1 MHIKIITLKYKCKE
15 CGKTELISVPEKE
28 SEKMY
33 QLASKCF
40 DNKICLDCY
49 CASEKALQK
58 TAEWLDCLIYS

>member
-15 CGKTELISVPEKE
+15 CGRKEIISVREKE

-49 CASEKALQK
+49 CASGSIISGTADNVVALM
-58 TAEWLDCLIYS
+58 C

>member
-1 MHIKIITLKYKCKE
+1 MIKIITLKYDCKI
-15 CGKTELISVPEKE
+15 CGKTEIISVRNKE

-49 CASEKALQK
+49 CASEKALHG
-58 TAEWLDCLIYS
+58 TAEKIEDILYC